1 MKQQLQHTL
10 RDILG
15 ERVCFDEP
23 LSRHTSFRIGGP
35 ADAWAEVSN
44 AGEILAVQRL
54 ARDAGIPVF
63 VIGIGTNILV
73 SDRGVRGIVL
83 KLGKGLGAIEWSLS
97 GDGARARA
105 GAAAPFKKL
114 VLEAAGRELSGLEF
128 AEGIPGSIGG
138 GLLMNA
144 GAFGGEMSDVVESVE
159 GVEAERGEISF
170 DRSELNFGYR
180 TFDLPRGLIVTA
192 VNFLLRQ
199 DAGDEIRARMTSAKR
214 KRESKQPLGLP
225 NAGSIFKNPPG
236 EFAGKLIDAVGLK
249 GSRVGGA
256 MVSEDHAN
264 FIVNVDKARA
274 TDVKSLMDQIV
285 DAVWQ
290 RKQVR
295 LVPEIRLVGEW
306 ERAS

>member
-1 MKQQLQHTL
+1 MTQELHKTL
-10 RDILG
+10 RDRFG
-15 ERVCFDEP
+15 ERVRFDEP

-35 ADAWAEVSN
+35 ADVWMEVETAE
-44 AGEILAVQRL
+44 ELHAVQRL
-54 ARDAGIPVF
+54 ARDDGRPVF

-73 SDRGVRGIVL
+73 SDRGVRGVVV
-83 KLGKGLGAIEWSLS
+83 KLGRGLGRIEWSVA

-105 GAAAPFKKL
+105 GASAPFKKL
-114 VLEAAGRELSGLEF
+114 VLEAAGRDLSGLEF

-144 GAFGGEMSDVVESVE
+144 GAFGGEMSDVVESIE
-159 GVEAERGEISF
+159 GVEAERGEVSF
-170 DRSELNFGYR
+170 ARSELDFGYR
-180 TFDLPRGLIVTA
+180 SFDLPDGLIVTA
-192 VNFLLRQ
+192 VNFLLQ
-199 DAGDEIRARMTSAKR
+199 PGAADEIRARMATAKR

-236 EFAGKLIDAVGLK
+236 EFAGRLIDAVGLK

-256 MVSEDHAN
+256 MVSPDHAN
-264 FIVNVDKARA
+264 FIVNVDRARA
-274 TDVKSLMDQIV
+274 ADVKSLMDQIV

-290 RKQVR
+290 SKQVR
-295 LVPEIRLVGEW
+295 LVPEIRLVGDW